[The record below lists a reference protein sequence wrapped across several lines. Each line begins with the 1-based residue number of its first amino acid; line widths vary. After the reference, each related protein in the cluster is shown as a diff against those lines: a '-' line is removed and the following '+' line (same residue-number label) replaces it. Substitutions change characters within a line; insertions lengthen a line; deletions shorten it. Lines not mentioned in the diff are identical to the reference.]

1 MVTRTYIDK
10 NNTII
15 FGTQINTGR
24 NPIAE
29 LYYGGKETQ
38 IDAGEVQNSDF
49 TRHLLYFDE
58 LIYRKNIIVGN

>member
-29 LYYGGKETQ
+29 LYYGAYANYKLVGGK
-38 IDAGEVQNSDF
+38 F
-49 TRHLLYFDE
+49 TT
-58 LIYRKNIIVGN
+58 IIRRSFC

>member
-15 FGTQINTGR
+15 FGTLINTGR

-29 LYYGGKETQ
+29 LYYGEKKLKLITPDTYYILIFQ
-38 IDAGEVQNSDF
+38 IYN
-49 TRHLLYFDE
+49 
-58 LIYRKNIIVGN
+58 KNIIMVN

>member
-1 MVTRTYIDK
+1 MVTRTYVDK

-29 LYYGGKETQ
+29 LYYGGKENQ
-38 IDAGEVQNSDF
+38 
-49 TRHLLYFDE
+49 
-58 LIYRKNIIVGN
+58 